1 MIKCIIYVNI
11 IGKDDGGMIQ
21 KKIKKVFA
29 AFIAAALVI
38 CMLPASGVQAAAQ
51 IAKEVL
57 MCVVEPTLVYD
68 NVYGFYGGISSV
80 YSEGRGS
87 GAINTQGQEIIP
99 CGKYERIISLKG
111 IKAVGVMDS
120 QNHAY
125 LIDGTGNVIRD
136 YGVCANMT
144 YSRLPDGEHGIRLI
158 FADNSYK
165 LCRYDGTVVEQGDA
179 NYDNTY
185 QEIVDT
191 GLYSDVYELD
201 EGFYLCN
208 DINDEKVW
216 YIVKPDK
223 TVFRTY
229 ENCSRKP
236 YNIAKNILDIEY
248 TEEVYDEEYEEYYD
262 VEYEKIVRYKT
273 DTVICDSKDKIYSW
287 FDGKYFYYDEEED
300 GHFFAWSYDDGICY
314 ELDND
319 GNVVKTI
326 GNYSY
331 VDYIDNGYYIAYN
344 YYNDIKE
351 YSLINCDMKVEVKL
365 GNFENAYDD
374 YINDKLVIQAK
385 YIGLDYYVY
394 YNTDGTV
401 YFDESAYKDT
411 YDEMK
416 VCYDG
421 YVLGFKYKN
430 PDNTDEGCSK
440 AVLMKLDGTVL
451 FDAGECMSIS
461 HYYDNEIVVW
471 HNNDDISEFDIN
483 GNLIFTYEY
492 SKYKRITGIDT
503 DGYIAIQSNDGKWG
517 IYRRVA
523 NPALNPQQPKP
534 SVNQPQPIPVINQQ
548 PPVAGS
554 NVSAPKAVKIS
565 KAVAGKKKVTITLP
579 KIKKQVKGYVVQ
591 YSLKK
596 NFKGAKKVTAKKS
609 KIVIKKLKSGKTY
622 YFRVKAYTLD
632 GNKKVLSKKWS
643 KPKKVKIK

>member
-21 KKIKKVFA
+21 KKIKKVFT

-51 IAKEVL
+51 IAKEVI

-165 LCRYDGTVVEQGDA
+165 LCRYDGTVVEHGDA

-248 TEEVYDEEYEEYYD
+248 TEEVYDEEYDEYYD

-523 NPALNPQQPKP
+523 NPA
-534 SVNQPQPIPVINQQ
+534 
-548 PPVAGS
+548 A
-554 NVSAPKAVKIS
+554 
-565 KAVAGKKKVTITLP
+565 
-579 KIKKQVKGYVVQ
+579 
-591 YSLKK
+591 
-596 NFKGAKKVTAKKS
+596 
-609 KIVIKKLKSGKTY
+609 
-622 YFRVKAYTLD
+622 
-632 GNKKVLSKKWS
+632 
-643 KPKKVKIK
+643 